1 MRKYA
6 SAKECATKIQKTTVH
21 HFGFTKKVYGLP
33 CTATAAINAKV
44 VGGVVTY
51 DQECKAQGSLRCK
64 VIMWDEATM
73 SNKLAL

>member
-33 CTATAAINAKV
+33 CTATAAINAKAG
-44 VGGVVTY
+44 GGVVAYTRNAKRK
-51 DQECKAQGSLRCK
+51 KASGARS
-64 VIMWDEATM
+64 
-73 SNKLAL
+73 